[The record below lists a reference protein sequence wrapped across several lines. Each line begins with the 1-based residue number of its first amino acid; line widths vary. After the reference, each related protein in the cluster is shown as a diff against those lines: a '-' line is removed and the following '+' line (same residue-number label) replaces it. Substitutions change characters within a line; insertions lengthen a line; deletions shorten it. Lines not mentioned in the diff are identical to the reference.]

1 MTVILYPVEN
11 DTVPIPFATY
21 GGTDGESITCS
32 GLAVTDIEI
41 YKDGSPT
48 QRASDS
54 GYTLLDTDG
63 IDFDSLTG
71 IHGFSIDLSDD
82 TDAGF
87 YEVGSWYWVVVS
99 AITVDSQTVSFIAAM
114 FRIQSATRGMSG
126 TALPNAA
133 ADAAGGLPI
142 SDAGG
147 LDMDALADPPPQL
160 LQAATVG
167 LVASPTQFTLSAG
180 SADDDAYNGALI
192 VMTDQNTAV
201 QKQVAVVSDY
211 VGSTKTITLVSD
223 PGIFTLAAGDLVDII
238 AIGPGASA
246 AGSAPT
252 AAAIRAEIDANST
265 QLALIVEDTNEIQ
278 SDLEDDGRLDVMFDA
293 ILEDTNEMQ
302 GDLAD
307 DGRLDVIFD
316 AIKLITDALGATA
329 AARLALSAGQI
340 IPFTV
345 DTATNTHTPTTTE
358 FQADDITEMTAD
370 HYNGRIIVWT
380 SGVLAGQATSISDY
394 QAVGGIGQFTVVG
407 MTEAPANDDTGI
419 IL

>member
-238 AIGPGASA
+238 AAGGSGASA
-246 AGSAPT
+246 VEV
-252 AAAIRAEIDANST
+252 RQEMDNNST
-265 QLALIVEDTNEIQ
+265 QLALIVEDTNE
-278 SDLEDDGRLDVMFDA
+278 
-293 ILEDTNEMQ
+293 MQ
-302 GDLAD
+302 GDLAN
-307 DGRLDVIFD
+307 DGRLDLIFD

-345 DTATNTHTPTTTE
+345 DTMTNTHTPTTTE
-358 FQADDITEMTAD
+358 FQADDITEATAD
-370 HYNGRIIVWT
+370 HYNGRIVVWT

>member
-238 AIGPGASA
+238 AI
-246 AGSAPT
+246 AGGQLQAQRRLRLQFERRLTRT
-252 AAAIRAEIDANST
+252 ARSW
-265 QLALIVEDTNEIQ
+265 
-278 SDLEDDGRLDVMFDA
+278 
-293 ILEDTNEMQ
+293 
-302 GDLAD
+302 
-307 DGRLDVIFD
+307 
-316 AIKLITDALGATA
+316 
-329 AARLALSAGQI
+329 
-340 IPFTV
+340 P
-345 DTATNTHTPTTTE
+345 
-358 FQADDITEMTAD
+358 
-370 HYNGRIIVWT
+370 
-380 SGVLAGQATSISDY
+380 
-394 QAVGGIGQFTVVG
+394 
-407 MTEAPANDDTGI
+407 
-419 IL
+419 